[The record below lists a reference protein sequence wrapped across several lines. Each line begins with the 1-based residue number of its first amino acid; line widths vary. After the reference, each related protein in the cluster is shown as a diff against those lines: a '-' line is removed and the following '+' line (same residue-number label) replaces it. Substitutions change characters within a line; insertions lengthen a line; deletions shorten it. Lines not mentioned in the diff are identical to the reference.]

1 MKCIVLNCEN
11 ESHQGKFTGELCN
24 PCHEFIT
31 TNKGKFSQAY
41 RNTMRELTDE
51 EILKT
56 ASNMFHYSEYKLV
69 IQFARAILRKV
80 SEK

>member
-1 MKCIVLNCEN
+1 MKCIVFNCEN
-11 ESHQGKFTGELCN
+11 KKHQGGFVGELCS

-41 RNTMRELTDE
+41 RNSFVELTDQ
-51 EILKT
+51 EIKEIIEKHSRSSRRELIVEIMCELLK
-56 ASNMFHYSEYKLV
+56 K
-69 IQFARAILRKV
+69 K